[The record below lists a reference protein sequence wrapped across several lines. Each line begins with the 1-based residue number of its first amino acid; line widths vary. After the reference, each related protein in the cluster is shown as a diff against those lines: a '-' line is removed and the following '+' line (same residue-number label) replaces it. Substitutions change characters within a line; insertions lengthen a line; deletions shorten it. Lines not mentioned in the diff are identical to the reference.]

1 MKRFFERKR
10 CVINAILIL
19 FLLTALPLRAQ
30 VTYDIYDRINR
41 NMDIFGK
48 IYKEIALN
56 YVDRIDADK
65 FFEAGIEG
73 MLKTLDPYTVYYN
86 DKNQDALELITS
98 GKYGGIGI
106 SISINDTAVVVT
118 DVMQGYEAERKGL
131 RPGDVLKQI
140 DGVELKGMKIEDIRR
155 RVRGQAGTKININ
168 AEREGT
174 PLNFNLT
181 RQEIILKSVSYEGFL
196 GNPEEGIAY
205 IRLDRF
211 SNISENEVAN
221 AIKTL
226 KSKNELKG
234 LILDLRGNGGGL
246 LESAIGILNK
256 LVEKNSLLLTTRGNT
271 KDSEKKFFSKEDP
284 LVSAEV
290 PVVILI
296 NGGTASASE
305 IVAGAVQDLDRGVI
319 IGSKSFGKGL
329 VQQIK
334 DLDYNSRLKITNARY
349 FTPSGRWIQEKN
361 YFEENKS
368 GVFLIPESFKQ
379 KEFKTLGGRTVYANG
394 GISPDIEVKT
404 EPESEIH
411 FALLMKDMFFKYATA
426 YLAKNP
432 GLKVYRAPGNV
443 SEDFKNFVTASG
455 FLYRSEADKKI
466 DDLKK
471 IAQKKNYSEK
481 YAEYLNKIEG
491 ELSREKDMEM
501 DRATDE
507 IKKSIAT
514 EINKMLVAEKEQIEE
529 GFSSDVQLQEAIRII
544 KDNSRYKG
552 ILSVKF

>member
-1 MKRFFERKR
+1 
-10 CVINAILIL
+10 
-19 FLLTALPLRAQ
+19 Q

-168 AEREGT
+168 AEREGI

-271 KDSEKKFFSKEDP
+271 KDTEKKFFSKEDP

-455 FLYRSEADKKI
+455 FLYRSEADKKV
-466 DDLKK
+466 DELKK

-481 YAEYLNKIEG
+481 YTEYLNKIEG
-491 ELSREKDMEM
+491 ELSREKDIEM

>member
-271 KDSEKKFFSKEDP
+271 KDTEKKFFSKEDP